1 MIDFELWIA
10 VITMLVEII
19 SLILQI
25 TVFIRESKN
34 DRQQSN
40 KSDR

>member
-10 VITMLVEII
+10 VITMLVEMI

-25 TVFIRESKN
+25 AVFIRESKN

>member
-10 VITMLVEII
+10 VITMLVEMI

-25 TVFIRESKN
+25 AVFIRESKN
-34 DRQQSN
+34 DRP
-40 KSDR
+40 SDKQ